1 MLTEE
6 TGPIL
11 MNAFQLIAMSRSLDL
26 SGLFEE
32 EGAAERKTRFTC
44 MYPAKDIVHKIE
56 ETVRAMGFQVQRKN
70 SRLNLLHIDPKS
82 KGNRRLSVAAEVFE
96 VNPSLHVVELRKAAG
111 DIAEYREV
119 CIKLSSALSLQ
130 QDDNTCRDNGGLM
143 LPCRP
148 ACPCP

>member
-6 TGPIL
+6 SGPIL

-32 EGAAERKTRFTC
+32 EGAAERKMRFTS

-56 ETVRAMGFQVQRKN
+56 ETVTAMGFQVQRKN

-82 KGNRRLSVAAEVFE
+82 KVNSHLSVAAEVFE
-96 VNPSLHVVELRKAAG
+96 VNQCLHVVELRKSAG
-111 DIAEYREV
+111 DMAQYRQL

-143 LPCRP
+143 LPCLP